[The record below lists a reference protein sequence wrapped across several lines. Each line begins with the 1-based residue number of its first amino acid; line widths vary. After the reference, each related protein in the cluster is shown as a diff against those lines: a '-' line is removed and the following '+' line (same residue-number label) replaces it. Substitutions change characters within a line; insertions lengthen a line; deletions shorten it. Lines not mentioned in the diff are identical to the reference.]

1 MIDVLSV
8 FPTLNKE
15 LILLLKNL
23 KPPDWDKKTVC
34 PEWTIRDIAIHLLD
48 TNLRKLSIDRDGHSY
63 LKNREFATYEE
74 LIIYVNQLNADYVNA
89 MRRVS
94 TNILIE
100 MIEKYQNELLLYFDE
115 CDPFDMAIFP
125 VRWAGKE
132 HSENWFDIAR
142 EYTERW
148 LHQQQIRFALND
160 QKLLS
165 REFYLPY
172 LKTAMQA
179 LPYTYQKI
187 KAPIGATVKVEIV
200 GDAGSSWVIE
210 REKNNW
216 NFVDNDVE
224 NPDALVYID
233 QQIAWLIFSK
243 GIKPMDA
250 QQYYQLH
257 GDTELGSH
265 ALNMI
270 SVMA

>member
-15 LILLLKNL
+15 LIYLLKSL
-23 KPPDWDKKTVC
+23 KSTEWDKKTVC

-74 LIIYVNQLNADYVNA
+74 LIIYLNQLNANFIIA
-89 MRRVS
+89 LRRVS

-100 MIEKYQNELLLYFDE
+100 MIEKYQHELLKYFDE
-115 CDPFDMAIFP
+115 LDPFDMAISP
-125 VRWAGKE
+125 DRWAGKE

-142 EYTERW
+142 EYSERW

-165 REFYLPY
+165 REYYLPF

-179 LPYTYQKI
+179 LPYTYQKV
-187 KAPIGATVKVEIV
+187 KATIGSTVKVEIV
-200 GDAGSSWVIE
+200 GDAGYSWIIK

-216 NFVDNDVE
+216 TFIDNDIA

-257 GDTELGSH
+257 GDTDLASH
-265 ALNMI
+265 ALNMV

>member
-8 FPTLNKE
+8 FPTLNQE
-15 LILLLKNL
+15 LIILLKSL
-23 KPPDWDKKTVC
+23 KPSDWDKKTVC
-34 PEWTIRDIAIHLLD
+34 PDWTIRDIAIHLLD
-48 TNLRKLSIDRDGHSY
+48 TNLRRLSIGRDGHSY
-63 LKNREFATYEE
+63 LKNRQFATYEE
-74 LIIYVNQLNADYVNA
+74 LIGFLNQLNTDWVVA
-89 MRRVS
+89 MQRVS
-94 TNILIE
+94 TDILIE
-100 MIEKYQNELLLYFDE
+100 MIEKYQDELLTYFNEL
-115 CDPFDMAIFP
+115 DPFDMAIFP

-160 QKLLS
+160 QKLLH
-165 REFYLPY
+165 RDFYLPF
-172 LKTAMQA
+172 LKTAIQA
-179 LPYTYQKI
+179 LPYTYLKV
-187 KAPIGATVKVEIV
+187 KAPIDATVKVEIV
-200 GDAGSSWVIE
+200 GEAGGTWVIQ

-216 NFVDNDVE
+216 NFVEGNVE
-224 NPDALVYID
+224 NTDALVYID
-233 QQIAWLIFSK
+233 QQIAWLLFSK
-243 GIKPMDA
+243 GINILEA

>member
-8 FPTLNKE
+8 FTNLNKE
-15 LILLLKNL
+15 LICLLKGL
-23 KPPDWDKKTVC
+23 KTSDWDKKTVC
-34 PEWTIRDIAIHLLD
+34 PDWTIKDIAIHLLD
-48 TNLRKLSIDRDGHSY
+48 TNLRRLSIGRDGHSY
-63 LKNREFATYEE
+63 LKNKQFGTYEE
-74 LIIYVNQLNADYVNA
+74 LIAFLNQLNADWINA

-100 MIEKYQNELLLYFDE
+100 MIEKHQDELMVYFE
-115 CDPFDMAIFP
+115 ELDPYDMAIFP

-160 QKLLS
+160 QKLLG
-165 REFYLPY
+165 RDFYLPY

-179 LPYTYQKI
+179 LPYTYLKV
-187 KAPIGATVKVEIV
+187 KANIGATVKVEIV
-200 GDAGSSWVIE
+200 GDAGATWTIM

-216 NFVDNDVE
+216 SFTDNDVE
-224 NPDALVYID
+224 NPDALIYID
-233 QQIAWLIFSK
+233 QQIAWLLFSK

-257 GDTELGSH
+257 GDAALASNV
-265 ALNMI
+265 LNMV